1 MDNCSCGTYSFR
13 QAFQS
18 VLANATA
25 GAFLPN
31 VSVDDIRAMTHLVFF
46 AGSPNFTAFNL
57 ALAGATQGDLSG
69 FTYNGG
75 FDEEYSAGL
84 IAILPLFCSDVRK
97 LYPLQFIY
105 ID

>member
-1 MDNCSCGTYSFR
+1 MNNCSCGTYSFR

-31 VSVDDIRAMTHLVFF
+31 VSADDIRAMTHLVFF

-57 ALAGATQGDLSG
+57 ALAGATQGDPSG

-75 FDEEYSAGL
+75 FDEEYSSGL
-84 IAILPLFCSDVRK
+84 IAILPLFCSDTCK
-97 LYPLQFIY
+97 LFSIIY
-105 ID
+105 VD